1 MIIEVE
7 LSAVF
12 SGIIFT
18 VNMSEKYCYSNLL
31 MYQLVVVH
39 ISGVV

>member
-18 VNMSEKYCYSNLL
+18 VNMSEK
-31 MYQLVVVH
+31 
-39 ISGVV
+39 